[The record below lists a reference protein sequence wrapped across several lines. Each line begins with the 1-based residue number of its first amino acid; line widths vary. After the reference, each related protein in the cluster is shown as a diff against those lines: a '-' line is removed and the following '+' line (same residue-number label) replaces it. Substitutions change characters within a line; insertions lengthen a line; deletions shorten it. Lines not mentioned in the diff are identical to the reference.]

1 MRTVSVK
8 PSPEARKRA
17 RGLVVDL
24 CEVEVGTANL
34 FGHLDIAHLIG
45 PVDPDGND
53 DSTLVI
59 EFDSLQ
65 RLVQTLTATT
75 QTLLLL
81 ATWAAGR
88 EVGTEQL
95 TPPLLARRRQIID
108 ATFDAAEDF

>member
-1 MRTVSVK
+1 M
-8 PSPEARKRA
+8 
-17 RGLVVDL
+17 DL
-24 CEVEVGTANL
+24 CEMEVGTANL

-45 PVDPDGND
+45 PVDPTGNA
-53 DSTLVI
+53 DSKLVI

-95 TPPLLARRRQIID
+95 TPSLLARRRQLID
-108 ATFDAAEDF
+108 STFDAADDF

>member
-1 MRTVSVK
+1 MRTISVK
-8 PSPEARKRA
+8 PSPEARTRA
-17 RGLVVDL
+17 RALVADL
-24 CEVEVGTANL
+24 CEIEVGAANL

-45 PVDPDGND
+45 PVDPGKN

-59 EFDSLQ
+59 EFDALQ

-81 ATWAAGR
+81 ATFAAGR

-95 TPPLLARRRQIID
+95 TAPLLARRRQIID
-108 ATFDAAEDF
+108 ATFDAADDF

>member
-8 PSPEARKRA
+8 PSPEARRRA
-17 RGLVVDL
+17 RGLVIDL
-24 CEVEVGTANL
+24 CEMEVGTANL

-45 PVDPDGND
+45 PVDPPGND
-53 DSTLVI
+53 DSKLVI

-88 EVGTEQL
+88 DIGTEQL
-95 TPPLLARRRQIID
+95 TPQLLALRRQVID
-108 ATFDAAEDF
+108 SAFDAADDF